1 MVAGKLHSQ
10 LLCVRKF
17 WEYIVLCGRPPREV
31 RTCNVVGKFPGIFK
45 RIQRD
50 SWKWTETA
58 PGECVGGGNKSD
70 FQLKSLDNDLAVVD
84 EVNDKRILAED
95 EEIDK

>member
-1 MVAGKLHSQ
+1 M
-10 LLCVRKF
+10 
-17 WEYIVLCGRPPREV
+17 
-31 RTCNVVGKFPGIFK
+31 
-45 RIQRD
+45 
-50 SWKWTETA
+50 
-58 PGECVGGGNKSD
+58 GGGNKSD